1 MKSSTINGLLTL
13 TGVLENTWD
22 ISALSVLLCICSIWA
37 AIYRRSVYS
46 GFNSRVSHTITSW
59 MIFQFNQI
67 ASPLW
72 PVSGKIEDNEWMIGS
87 SPLANVAYTLRM
99 HDVIVWFF
107 FFLPLPLGKWNK
119 LLRLVESGLPWG
131 FTFNNTPSSGTV
143 TRPSM
148 LLTHTDCKIKMAEQY
163 TSSLLITIV
172 GWLWEYSCG
181 VDGCSEVLWF
191 CCFVTLLRLK
201 PCLEFCWDS
210 T

>member
-1 MKSSTINGLLTL
+1 MNLALILIPIPWKFNYYVLPMKSSTINGLLTL

-131 FTFNNTPSSGTV
+131 F
-143 TRPSM
+143 
-148 LLTHTDCKIKMAEQY
+148 HIQQY
-163 TSSLLITIV
+163 TQLRYSNSSLNAPHAH
-172 GWLWEYSCG
+172 WLQN
-181 VDGCSEVLWF
+181 
-191 CCFVTLLRLK
+191 
-201 PCLEFCWDS
+201 
-210 T
+210 